1 MKNNNEYL
9 IELERKN
16 ENLIEQLKQE
26 KNRNRSL
33 KKELEI
39 SQEEVEKLFSDTDK
53 LNSEKEQLEADWE
66 QEKKSYLLRI
76 QELEEEIIIEKNTV
90 SIKDNLVDNYES
102 WKKKLEEEL
111 KTEKLKAIKLESKKS
126 Y

>member
-53 LNSEKEQLEADWE
+53 LNSEKEQLEAD
-66 QEKKSYLLRI
+66 
-76 QELEEEIIIEKNTV
+76 
-90 SIKDNLVDNYES
+90 
-102 WKKKLEEEL
+102 
-111 KTEKLKAIKLESKKS
+111 
-126 Y
+126 